1 MQQKMKLVPGQI
13 VRSLAGHDKDSIFF
27 VVGIV
32 DDYSVLIADGD
43 RRRIESPKR
52 KKAKHLQPYDR
63 ISDVIAERIE
73 SGARIANIDLQRE
86 LEKSGAIELAISDQE
101 EMKVNV

>member
-1 MQQKMKLVPGQI
+1 MQQKMRLVPGQI

-32 DDYSVLIADGD
+32 DDFSVLIADGD
-43 RRRIESPKR
+43 RRRIETPKK

-63 ISDVIAERIE
+63 ISAVIAEKIKTGSRIE
-73 SGARIANIDLQRE
+73 NIDLQRE
-86 LEKSGAIELAISDQE
+86 LDRSGAIELAISGSGGDE
-101 EMKVNV
+101 S